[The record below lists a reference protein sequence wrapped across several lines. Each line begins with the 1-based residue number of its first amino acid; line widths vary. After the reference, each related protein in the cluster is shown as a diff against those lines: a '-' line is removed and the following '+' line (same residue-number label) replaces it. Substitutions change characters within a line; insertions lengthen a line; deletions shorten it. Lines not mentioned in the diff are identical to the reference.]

1 LARFRKNYFICILIL
16 SCIAVLLVAWLSF
29 GRHGLMDLY
38 KMQKEKERCIAI
50 VGDLREKNRQLAAE
64 IRRLKEDQKYL
75 ESVAR
80 KELGLAKENE
90 IIYRLKKGR
99 KRNRR
104 ANDNNN

>member
-1 LARFRKNYFICILIL
+1 LALIRKNYFICILIL
-16 SCIAVLLVAWLSF
+16 SCVAVLLLAWLSF

-50 VGDLREKNRQLAAE
+50 VGDLREKNRQLVAE

-90 IIYRLKKGR
+90 IIYRLKKHSKGN
-99 KRNRR
+99 KKSK
-104 ANDNNN
+104 